1 MNEVGELLR
10 GFALSDPAKGA
21 GEHQIGE
28 TCHSLHTATHKFKK
42 KITSQSSDK
51 YHRKFTIFEWL
62 ARGGLESVLEDV
74 ASSFAGCS
82 G

>member
-28 TCHSLHTATHKFKK
+28 TCHSIHTQVQEKNHFNNRRIN
-42 KITSQSSDK
+42 IT
-51 YHRKFTIFEWL
+51 
-62 ARGGLESVLEDV
+62 ESLQ
-74 ASSFAGCS
+74 FLS

>member
-28 TCHSLHTATHKFKK
+28 TCHSIHTQAQAKDMY
-42 KITSQSSDK
+42 TSQSSDK

-62 ARGGLESVLEDV
+62 ARSGLESVLEDV